1 MELALKL
8 ELAPNFPGVTATTS
22 HQPALSMQERKEK
35 KSYQHHQQAAGWQ
48 GGKKPLFCQLFS
60 TCKVTSPPSEQ
71 TQTVIQ

>member
-22 HQPALSMQERKEK
+22 HQPALSMQERKREEIL
-35 KSYQHHQQAAGWQ
+35 STPPTSCRLAR
-48 GGKKPLFCQLFS
+48 GKKTLFCQLFS
-60 TCKVTSPPSEQ
+60 TWKVTSPPSEQ